1 MYQPPGTHEGPN
13 GGNGIPP
20 PPLLAPG
27 DYHHPVPKGIPSR
40 RFFFPFIFF
49 ILFFVFR
56 KYFNSTKNQ
65 ICIKF
70 TKKL

>member
-1 MYQPPGTHEGPN
+1 MAGTEF
-13 GGNGIPP
+13 PP

-27 DYHHPVPKGIPSR
+27 DYHHPVPKGDSVPAVS
-40 RFFFPFIFF
+40 FFL
-49 ILFFVFR
+49 LFFVLFCFFFR